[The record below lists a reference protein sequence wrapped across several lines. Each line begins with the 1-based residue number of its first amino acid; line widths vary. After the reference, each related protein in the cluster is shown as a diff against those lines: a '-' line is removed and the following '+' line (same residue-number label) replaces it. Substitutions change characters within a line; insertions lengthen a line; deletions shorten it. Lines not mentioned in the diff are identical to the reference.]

1 MVKFASWNIRGLNDP
16 LKQREVRSF
25 VKFHALDFICL
36 LETRVRAPNRDRIFS
51 SLFPGGDFSITM
63 SMLSLVES
71 GFVETLRR
79 SALILFIP
87 WTKLC
92 FATLLCWK
100 ATSHF
105 GSRQC
110 TPLTTTWIEEY
121 SGAISYGVSPWLA
134 KIPG

>member
-25 VKFHALDFICL
+25 VKFNALDFICL
-36 LETRVRAPNRDRIFS
+36 LETRVRAPNKDRIFR
-51 SLFPGGDFSITM
+51 SLFPGWRLFHNYEHAQHGRR
-63 SMLSLVES
+63 
-71 GFVETLRR
+71 FVETLRM

-92 FATLLCWK
+92 FATSLCWK
-100 ATSHF
+100 AASHS
-105 GSRQC
+105 GSQQC
-110 TPLTTTWIEEY
+110 TPLITTWIEES
-121 SGAISYGVSPWLA
+121 SGAISYGVNPWLA